1 MSWTTWSLLYMK
13 RQADGGRLL
22 VQTKY
27 YGQGANSTDGSE
39 LILKMLLILENG
51 DEPDWVQ
58 TIVKVYIPQAHSTWS
73 LKACS
78 Y

>member
-1 MSWTTWSLLYMK
+1 M
-13 RQADGGRLL
+13 
-22 VQTKY
+22 QTKY
-27 YGQGANSTDGSE
+27 YGQGGNFTDGSD

-58 TIVKVYIPQAHSTWS
+58 TIVKVYIPQALSTCS
-73 LKACS
+73 LRACS